1 MKQVLEIRE
10 DTHYFDVVVAGGG
23 PAGFSAAIA
32 AARNGI
38 RVLLVESGGC
48 LGGDFYIGWTSIHVG
63 SHEWLNAV
71 SQNADAKFIIQG
83 FKTP

>member
-32 AARNGI
+32 AANGI
-38 RVLLVESGGC
+38 HVLLMESGGC
-48 LGGDFYIGWTSIHVG
+48 LGGDFYVGW
-63 SHEWLNAV
+63 
-71 SQNADAKFIIQG
+71 
-83 FKTP
+83 